1 MKDFKNSQKCEIFTT
16 FFFPLLFL
24 WQGERGW
31 GGSFELG
38 PIAVFRLEKQKT
50 KLIGKV

>member
-24 WQGERGW
+24 WQGE
-31 GGSFELG
+31 GGGRSFELG